1 MATIALE
8 LDRLVDSMEAEL
20 RETGTVSTD
29 AAERL
34 RELRLRLERALQRGG
49 D

>member
-8 LDRLVDSMEAEL
+8 LEKLVDSMEVEL
-20 RETGTVSTD
+20 RETGTISKD

-34 RELRLRLERALQRGG
+34 RELRLRLERVLERGA

>member
-8 LDRLVDSMEAEL
+8 LDKLVDSMEAEM
-20 RETGTVSTD
+20 RDTGTVSTE
-29 AAERL
+29 AGERL
-34 RELRLRLERALQRGG
+34 RELRLRFERVLERGG